1 MGPYLFYFIMD
12 LGATTGRMKCLHFHA
27 VTSSRKVTYT
37 PKSPMT
43 SSYPS
48 GQKLLL
54 ALIHQEERLPENVYV
69 VHSSEFLYQPVTSR
83 YIKAP
88 TFSMEISNDA

>member
-1 MGPYLFYFIMD
+1 
-12 LGATTGRMKCLHFHA
+12 
-27 VTSSRKVTYT
+27 
-37 PKSPMT
+37 MT